1 MDPRSALRE
10 RGRWTR
16 ASMLS
21 LMAERP
27 GISRSAIARQLGLT
41 TQAVSVQA
49 QELVEAGL
57 ASDEDGLRPTPQGI
71 EMLHGDTEALIA
83 AVQGLRAPVAD
94 IETLSAVAAAP
105 IQSGQVVGLWMRNG
119 DLMADPAHVGT
130 SRGIAVAAAAHGD
143 EVCVR
148 NPQGVVELTP
158 GTIHV
163 IRVPE
168 PDQGGLATVAMQAR
182 IPHTGLVASVG
193 TGATILARRMG
204 RLDMPFAGA
213 EGALNAAQRGIDV
226 RLYVSGDQ
234 VADALRVIE
243 AGNRGPL
250 RVTVSVEDAPKK

>member
-1 MDPRSALRE
+1 
-10 RGRWTR
+10 
-16 ASMLS
+16 MLS

-27 GISRSAIARQLGLT
+27 GISRSAMARQLDLT

-49 QELVEAGL
+49 QELLDAGL
-57 ASDEDGLRPTPQGI
+57 AVDDDGLRPTPQGI
-71 EMLHGDTEALIA
+71 EMLHGDTEALTA

-94 IETLSAVAAAP
+94 IETLSAVASTH
-105 IQSGQVVGLWMRNG
+105 IQAGQVVGLWMRGG
-119 DLMADPAHVGT
+119 DLVADPARVGN
-130 SRGIAVAAAAHGD
+130 SRGIAVAAAAPGD

-158 GTIHV
+158 GTIHI

-168 PDQGGLATVAMQAR
+168 PDQGGIATVAMGALS
-182 IPHTGLVASVG
+182 PHHGLVAAVG

-213 EGALNAAQRGIDV
+213 DAALNAAQRGLDV

-250 RVTVSVEDAPKK
+250 QVTVSVEDAPKK